1 MILDDE
7 RIKFFK
13 KNGAVLIRKAIPE
26 YWIEQLRNGVAY
38 NMATPGKYT
47 RNYTK
52 ENSPG
57 FFWGDYC
64 NWQRIPEYKS
74 FFFDSPAAAI
84 AAQLMTSQ
92 KVNLFHEHVLV
103 KEPGTLDRTPWHHD
117 QPYYC
122 VNGNDTCSLWIPL
135 DPVPKATCVQFI
147 ARSHKWG
154 RWFTPTKFVGV
165 EYAQKDEG
173 FEPMP
178 DIDSNITNYELL
190 SWELEPGDC
199 IAFNFLTVHGAPGNV
214 SGTSRRRAFAARF
227 TGDDATFTR
236 RVGQMSPPFPELS
249 LNQGDRLDSTT
260 FPVLFD
266 C

>member
-1 MILDDE
+1 
-7 RIKFFK
+7 
-13 KNGAVLIRKAIPE
+13 
-26 YWIEQLRNGVAY
+26 
-38 NMATPGKYT
+38 
-47 RNYTK
+47 
-52 ENSPG
+52 
-57 FFWGDYC
+57 
-64 NWQRIPEYKS
+64 
-74 FFFDSPAAAI
+74 
-84 AAQLMTSQ
+84 MTSQ
-92 KVNLFHEHVLV
+92 KVNLFHEHILV

-147 ARSHKWG
+147 AKSHKWG

-173 FEPMP
+173 FESMP
-178 DIDSNITNYELL
+178 DIDANITNYDLL

-199 IAFNFLTVHGAPGNV
+199 IAFNFLTVHGAPGNI

-260 FPVLFD
+260 FPVLFS